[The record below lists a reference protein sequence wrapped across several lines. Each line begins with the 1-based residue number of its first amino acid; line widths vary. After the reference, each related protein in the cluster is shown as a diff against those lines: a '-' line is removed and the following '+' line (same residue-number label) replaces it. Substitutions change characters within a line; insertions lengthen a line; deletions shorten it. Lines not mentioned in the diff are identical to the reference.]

1 MPLTRRNW
9 IMGVGLAGGVG
20 AAQLALQGLDI
31 EKAHAETRMPSLAPG
46 SGSGRHV
53 VILGAGI
60 AGMTAAY
67 ELRRAGYRCTVLE
80 ARERVGGK
88 SWTIRGGDEV
98 RFADGRIQTCRFD
111 EGQYFNAG
119 PGRIPSHHTAL
130 IGYCRAFGVPLEVE
144 INSNHSA
151 AIQDNAVYG
160 GKPMTLRRVWT
171 DTRGHVSELLAKSIN
186 QHALDQL
193 VTAED
198 RARMIDF
205 LRQYGDLSPDL
216 LYKGSPRAGYASL
229 PGAADDAGIIEPPLE
244 MDVLL
249 DAGMWHSIMFDE
261 LFVMQTTMLQP
272 VGGMD
277 RIPRAF
283 AHQLG
288 SAIRTGCIVTRIART
303 GAGVTIAY
311 IETRSRKSRAVEA
324 DLCLCTIPLAVLS
337 SIAADFSPDVK
348 RAIAAPGSHMRQKL
362 AFQGPRFWE
371 RDYHVYGGVSYLKS
385 PDAVIWH
392 PSGDLM
398 SDQGVLVLY
407 GGEKEISSQ
416 PFDLQA
422 ALGRAAIDSV
432 YPGHAASLTRP
443 VSVTWGNIP
452 YSLGTGAVFT
462 PETQWA
468 YQRLNKPDGPFFF
481 AADYLTNINGWQ
493 EGAIRSAYH
502 AIVAMA
508 GSSASAAL

>member
-1 MPLTRRNW
+1 MSMTRRDW
-9 IMGVGLAGGVG
+9 IMGVGLAGGFG
-20 AAQLALQGLDI
+20 AAQIALQGLGL
-31 EKAHAETRMPSLAPG
+31 ETAHAETRLPALAPG
-46 SGSGRHV
+46 SGAGRHV

-60 AGMTAAY
+60 AGMTAAH
-67 ELRRAGYRCTVLE
+67 ELRRAGYHCTVLE
-80 ARERVGGK
+80 ARDRVGGK

-98 RFADGRIQTCRFD
+98 RFTDGRTQACRFD

-144 INSNHSA
+144 INSNHNA
-151 AIQDNAVYG
+151 AVQDNAVYD

-171 DTRGHVSELLAKSIN
+171 DTRGHVSELLAKSVN
-186 QHALDQL
+186 QHALDQSI
-193 VTAED
+193 TAED
-198 RARMIDF
+198 RSRMIDF
-205 LRQYGDLSPDL
+205 LRQYGDLSPEL
-216 LYKGSPRAGYASL
+216 LYKGSPRAGYVSL
-229 PGAADDAGIIEPPLE
+229 PGAADDAGVIEQPLP

-249 DAGMWHSIMFDE
+249 DAGMWHGIMFDE

-277 RIPRAF
+277 RIAKAF
-283 AHQLG
+283 AHRLG
-288 SAIRTGCIVTRIART
+288 GAIRTGCIVTRIART
-303 GAGVTIAY
+303 GAGVTISY
-311 IETRSRKSRAVEA
+311 TNEKSRRTHAVEA

-337 SIAADFSPDVK
+337 NIPSDFSPDVK
-348 RAIAAPGSHMRQKL
+348 RAIAAPGSHMRQKM

-371 RDYHVYGGVSYLKS
+371 RDYHVYGGISYLKS

-407 GGEKEISSQ
+407 GGEKEISPQ
-416 PFDLQA
+416 PLDRQADLA
-422 ALGRAAIDSV
+422 RAAIDAI

-462 PETQWA
+462 PATQWA
-468 YQRLNKPDGPFFF
+468 YERLNKPDGPFFF
-481 AADYLTNINGWQ
+481 AADYLTNVNGWQ

-502 AIVAMA
+502 AIAAMA
-508 GSSASAAL
+508 GSAATAAL